1 MTISDTVDFALALT
15 EVDFELL
22 RHRHTETSREA
33 ARRAGISEDQLAK
46 AVALLDDVGP
56 LLAVIPASRLLD
68 VEGLRTRLHR
78 PSLRLMTEQE
88 LEETFFDCE
97 TGAVP
102 PLGPDYRIPTVL
114 DGRLTREPDV
124 YFEAGDHID
133 LVHVSATGFAK
144 LMRGTETLDCSIAA
158 PQGE

>member
-1 MTISDTVDFALALT
+1 MAVSDTVDFALTLT
-15 EVDFELL
+15 EVDFQIL
-22 RHRHTETSREA
+22 RHSHTETSREA
-33 ARRAGISEDQLAK
+33 ARRAGVSEDRLAK
-46 AVALLDDVGP
+46 AAALRDEVGS
-56 LLAVIPASRLLD
+56 LLAVIPASRVLD

-114 DGRLTREPDV
+114 DGRLTQEPDV
-124 YFEAGDHID
+124 YFEAGDHVD
-133 LVHVSATGFAK
+133 LVHVSATSFRK

-158 PQGE
+158 PQGK

>member
-1 MTISDTVDFALALT
+1 MAISDTVDFALTLT
-15 EVDFELL
+15 EVDFQVL

-33 ARRAGISEDQLAK
+33 ARRAGVSEDQLAK
-46 AVALLDDVGP
+46 AVALRDEVGP
-56 LLAVIPASRLLD
+56 LLAVIPASRVLD
-68 VEGLRTRLHR
+68 VDGLRARLHR
-78 PSLRLMTEQE
+78 PSLRLMTERE
-88 LEETFFDCE
+88 LGDTFFDCE

-114 DGRLTREPDV
+114 DSRLTRETDV

-133 LVHVSATGFAK
+133 LVHVSATSFRK
-144 LMRGTETLDCSIAA
+144 LMRGAETLDCSVAA